1 MREEELENL
10 IRKVQRRQTEFQTVE
25 LKTAAVDFPRRI
37 YDTLSSFSN
46 QDDGGIIIF
55 GVSQEDNCN
64 VVGVYNV
71 ENAQKKAMEACD
83 QMEPKV
89 RAIFTSAE
97 IDGKMVL
104 AAEIPPVEYWNRPV
118 FYKGAGRIRGSYVR
132 VGDADEPM
140 SEYEVYSYEAFRRRI
155 RDELRTIPD
164 CRIAHFDQER
174 LKRYLEEVKRDRKNL
189 AALPDSE
196 IMDLMGIT
204 QNGVPTLA
212 GVLVFSLYPQTWFP
226 QLCITAV
233 SLPGTDM
240 GETDEDGARFLDNKR
255 ITGSIPDML
264 EETVNFARKNMRTK
278 TIVDKNGQR
287 TDKDEYPIVAI
298 REAVLNALIHR
309 DYSMLT
315 ENTPISFEMYRDR
328 LEIVSKGGLYG
339 GGSVKQLGTGR
350 PETRNAALANILEV
364 LKVTENR
371 YSGIPI
377 MIRSFAEADLPR
389 PEFTVTRG
397 VFKVRFRNHTE
408 ISEEE
413 IDKTDIRRAVVQ
425 FCTTPR
431 SREEL
436 TSFTGKSRYYTMA
449 FIVRPLLEQGQ
460 LKMTIP
466 EKPKSSYQRFVS
478 NTNH

>member
-10 IRKVQRRQTEFQTVE
+10 IRKIQRRQTEFQTVE

-55 GVSQEDNCN
+55 GVSQENNCS

-71 ENAQKKAMEACD
+71 DDAQRKAMEACD

-104 AAEIPPVEYWNRPV
+104 AAEVPPVEYWNRPV

-155 RDELRTIPD
+155 RDEMRTIPD

-189 AALPDSE
+189 AALSDSE

-233 SLPGTDM
+233 ALPGNGM

-264 EETVNFARKNMRTK
+264 DETVNFARKNMRTK

-377 MIRSFAEADLPR
+377 MIRAFAEADLPL

-397 VFKVRFRNHTE
+397 VFKVRFRNHME
-408 ISEEE
+408 ISEEV

-436 TSFTGKSRYYTMA
+436 TSFTGKSRYYTMS
-449 FIVRPLLEQGQ
+449 FIIRPLLEQGR
-460 LKMTIP
+460 LRMTIP

-478 NTNH
+478 NNDH